1 MQHHYLEI
9 NGGDVVNSLTEFG
22 INEKGESV
30 ITLKLRSGAGGF
42 CFWANMS
49 EEGMDLSGYRPGQLA
64 ITQTSWLYDD
74 GRGLGWNYFYTYW

>member
-1 MQHHYLEI
+1 MGTARAEQ
-9 NGGDVVNSLTEFG
+9 
-22 INEKGESV
+22 
-30 ITLKLRSGAGGF
+30 LRERLAQGLAARPVLRAALRALGAGGF
-42 CFWANMS
+42 CFWANRS